1 MKTQKYVENIL
12 IIFKGKIKKSL
23 KNIPYQEREDLE
35 QELLTKIVEKINDVE
50 FREPQG
56 FWYMV
61 EVNYKHLPIH
71 FTTEDMYYYSIIQC
85 NKTEETFR

>member
-50 FREPQG
+50 FKEPQG

-61 EVNYKHLPIH
+61 EVNHKHLPIQWRH
-71 FTTEDMYYYSIIQC
+71 VLLFYNSMQ
-85 NKTEETFR
+85 